1 MLVTLASSASMAPAL
16 CHMVR
21 SRVSHDDPRH
31 RADLK
36 SAATGVNVSP
46 WSSIVPL
53 TPPKQQR
60 LVLSA
65 FRDRGV
71 PKPTSECRCVPQP
84 RWVERVSEREG
95 GK

>member
-16 CHMVR
+16 CHTVC

-53 TPPKQQR
+53 MPPKQQR
-60 LVLSA
+60 LVHLPSLLEECKEPA
-65 FRDRGV
+65 QNSLTDTNCYS
-71 PKPTSECRCVPQP
+71 PTSPN
-84 RWVERVSEREG
+84 
-95 GK
+95 